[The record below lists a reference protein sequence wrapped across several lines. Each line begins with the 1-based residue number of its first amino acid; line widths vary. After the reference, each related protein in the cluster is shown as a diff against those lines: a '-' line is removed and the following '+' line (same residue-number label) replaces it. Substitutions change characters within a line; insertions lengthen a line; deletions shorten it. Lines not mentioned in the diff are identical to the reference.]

1 MAQPMTNQEI
11 EELEAL
17 ARQYCETA
25 VRYRMHQAA
34 GDLDR
39 DADRKLRQYLNSLD
53 LCLRRLQ
60 SANELERMRA
70 WDGDE
75 EAAGDAAERLD
86 GTAPRWRDA
95 L

>member
-1 MAQPMTNQEI
+1 MTNQEI
-11 EELEAL
+11 DELEAL

-25 VRYRMHQAA
+25 ARYRLHQAA

-39 DADRKLRQYLNSLD
+39 DADRKLRQYLNNLD

-75 EAAGDAAERLD
+75 DAAGVPAERLE